1 MRFTRKR
8 GGSGKGNSG
17 KSLRKHRIMGSNPK
31 KRANNTTK
39 KAQEALIQAEE
50 LERKIATMR
59 AEAQRLETMASSIR
73 KQVAKEEHEMDSL
86 TKAFGAL

>member
-8 GGSGKGNSG
+8 GGSGRGNSG
-17 KSLRKHRIMGSNPK
+17 KTSKKHRIIGSNPK
-31 KRANNTTK
+31 KGANNIK
-39 KAQEALIQAEE
+39 KAQEALIEAEE
-50 LERKIATMR
+50 LERKIAAMR